1 MSVAVICAPLAFKS
15 LSTFEILLVVFVM
28 FLRTSASV
36 IASRSAC
43 FVSTSAFLASRA
55 LSASVFAVLA
65 LSNAVCASRSPSLA
79 VFKSFVAFVLSAV
92 LFAIISF

>member
-1 MSVAVICAPLAFKS
+1 MSVI
-15 LSTFEILLVVFVM
+15 

-65 LSNAVCASRSPSLA
+65 LPRAVRASRSPSFA

-92 LFAIISF
+92 LVAITSFCA